1 MKTNIRKSIAF
12 LLALTVLMGIWSV
25 TAYAKPTEWI
35 SQSLSDIPV
44 IRISGDGEKLVDEN
58 GDKVFHYKDF
68 ASILDSGDEEEEEDS
83 DLLES
88 VANVLL
94 PFLVDG
100 LLNDNWE
107 PYYKNLQ
114 AEISELF
121 ENSLLDKDGNAQY
134 GTGLRQERIDKMN
147 KVRYNDQAW
156 RNSEGVKY
164 YVHDRYWF
172 YYDWR
177 LDPLESAAEL
187 KSYIDDI
194 LASTKC
200 TEVGI
205 VASCLGTNVVTAY
218 LAAYPEHAAASIR
231 GIAYDGSV
239 VSGAEMLSEA
249 ISGKFNI
256 DAAAINRTLKDCGAI
271 GMFDIDGFINTT
283 LEMLDITGVLDAVIG
298 KGKDWIYYKLV
309 EGVTSA
315 LALSTFYTWPNYW
328 ACVSSDDYETAK
340 NYVFGPEGSEKRTE
354 YAGLI
359 AKFDNYDELVRQ
371 RIPEI
376 LTSTVANGVN
386 FGVISKYGF
395 QTLPICETNY
405 LVSDQFASVGRS
417 SFGAT
422 TGTIYNDLSDEYIAE
437 RTEAGFGK
445 YISPDGQIDASTCLF
460 PESTWFIKGSS
471 HSNWSDWELRLLYDI
486 ASSEEKLTINNSC
499 WPSQFVVY
507 SYTNPDEDSDGE
519 IEIMTAENCDTENWE
534 ADERLDAPTDK
545 HGKIFV
551 AVTSLI
557 KWFVELVNKIFKLV
571 K

>member
-1 MKTNIRKSIAF
+1 MKRTIKKSLSLLLVLIMVMSLAVPAF
-12 LLALTVLMGIWSV
+12 
-25 TAYAKPTEWI
+25 AKPTEWI

-58 GDKVFHYKDF
+58 GNKVFHYKDF
-68 ASILDSGDEEEEEDS
+68 ASILGDDDEEEEEDS
-83 DLLES
+83 ALLTS
-88 VANVLL
+88 IANILI

-100 LLNDNWE
+100 LLNDNWD

-121 ENSLLDKDGNAQY
+121 ENSLLDKNGNAQF

-147 KVRYNDQAW
+147 RTRHNDQAW
-156 RNSEGVKY
+156 RNPDRTIKY

-177 LDPLESAAEL
+177 LDPIETAAEL
-187 KSYIDDI
+187 KSFIDDI
-194 LASTKC
+194 LDSTGC
-200 TEVGI
+200 EEVGI

-218 LAAYPEHAAASIR
+218 LAVYPEHAAQSIR

-239 VSGAEMLSEA
+239 VGGAEMLSEA
-249 ISGKFNI
+249 ISGKFNV
-256 DAAAINRTLKDCGAI
+256 DAAAINRTLKDCAAI

-283 LEMLDITGVLDAVIG
+283 IEMLDRTGVLDSVIG
-298 KGKDWIYYKLV
+298 KTKEWIYYKLV

-328 ACVSSDDYETAK
+328 ACVSPEDYETAK

-359 AKFDNYDELVRQ
+359 AKLDNYDTVVRQ

-376 LTSTVANGVN
+376 LTNAVSSGVN

-422 TGTIYNDLSDEYIAE
+422 TGTIYTDLSDDYIASRVE
-437 RTEAGFGK
+437 KGFGR
-445 YISPDGQIDASTCLF
+445 YISPDKQIDASTCLF
-460 PESTWFIKGSS
+460 PNQTWFIKGSS
-471 HSNWSDWELRLLYDI
+471 HSNWSDWELRHLYDI
-486 ASSEEKLTINNSC
+486 ASSKEQLTIDNST

-507 SYTNPDEDSDGE
+507 EYTNPDEDCDGE
-519 IEIMTAENCDTENWE
+519 ISVMTTENCDTENWE
-534 ADERLDAPTDK
+534 AEEKIDNPTEK
-545 HGKIFV
+545 HGKLYV
-551 AVTSLI
+551 AITALI
-557 KWFVELVNKIFKLV
+557 NWIIELFKKIFK
-571 K
+571 

>member
-1 MKTNIRKSIAF
+1 MKRSIKKSIALF
-12 LLALTVLMGIWSV
+12 LVLTMLVGILSA
-25 TAYAKPTEWI
+25 TAAAKTTEWI

-68 ASILDSGDEEEEEDS
+68 ASILDSDDEEGEGDS
-83 DLLES
+83 EILES
-88 VANVLL
+88 VANILM
-94 PFLVDG
+94 PFLIDG

-107 PYYKNLQ
+107 PYYENLQ
-114 AEISELF
+114 NEISELF
-121 ENSLLDKDGNAQY
+121 EYSLLDKDGNAQY

-147 KVRYNDQAW
+147 NIRHNDQSW
-156 RNSEGVKY
+156 RTADGTKY

-177 LDPLESAAEL
+177 LDPIETAGEL
-187 KSYIDDI
+187 KLYIDDI
-194 LASTKC
+194 LASTHCDK
-200 TEVGI
+200 VGI

-218 LAAYPEHAAASIR
+218 LAVYPEHAAQNIR

-249 ISGKFNI
+249 ISGKFNV

-271 GMFDIDGFINTT
+271 GMLDIDGFINTT
-283 LEMLDITGVLDAVIG
+283 LEMLDRTGALDAVIG
-298 KGKDWIYYKLV
+298 KTKDWIYYKLV

-328 ACVSSDDYETAK
+328 ACVSTEDYDTAM
-340 NYVFGPEGSEKRTE
+340 NYVFGAEGSEKRKE

-359 AKFDNYDELVRQ
+359 AKLDNYNEVVRQ

-376 LTSTVANGVN
+376 MTSTVANGVN

-422 TGTIYNDLSDEYIAE
+422 TGTIYKDLTDEHIAE
-437 RTEAGFGK
+437 RKEAGFGK

-460 PESTWFIKGSS
+460 PDSTWFIKGSS

-486 ASSEEKLTINNSC
+486 ASSEEKVTINNSC

-519 IEIMTAENCDTENWE
+519 IQTMTTENCDTENWE
-534 ADERLDAPTDK
+534 AEERIDNPTDK
-545 HGKIFV
+545 YGKIFV
-551 AVTSLI
+551 AVSSLI
-557 KWFVELVNKIFKLV
+557 KWFIELITKIFK
-571 K
+571 

>member
-1 MKTNIRKSIAF
+1 MKRVLRKTLAIV
-12 LLALTVLMGIWSV
+12 LALTMLISVWSV
-25 TAYAKPTEWI
+25 TAFAKTTQWI

-44 IRISGDGEKLVDEN
+44 IRISGDGEKLVDKDGN
-58 GDKVFHYKDF
+58 KVFHYKDF
-68 ASILDSGDEEEEEDS
+68 ASILDSDDEEGED
-83 DLLES
+83 DGEMLES
-88 VANVLL
+88 VANILM

-100 LLNDNWE
+100 LLNDNWD

-114 AEISELF
+114 KEISELF
-121 ENSLLDKDGNAQY
+121 ENSLLDKEGNPQY

-147 KVRYNDQAW
+147 RVRHNDQYW
-156 RNSEGVKY
+156 TSSEGVKH

-177 LDPLESAAEL
+177 LDPIESAKEL
-187 KSYIDDI
+187 KDYIDDI
-194 LASTKC
+194 LASTKANGVE
-200 TEVGI
+200 EVGI

-218 LAAYPEHAAASIR
+218 LAVYPEHAAKSIR
-231 GIAYDGSV
+231 GIAFDGSV

-249 ISGKFNI
+249 ISGKFNV

-271 GMFDIDGFINTT
+271 GMFNVDGFINTT
-283 LEMLDITGVLDAVIG
+283 LEMLDRTGVLDRVID

-328 ACVSSDDYETAK
+328 ACVSPQDYPTAM

-354 YAGLI
+354 YKGLI
-359 AKFDNYDELVRQ
+359 AKLDNYNTVVRS

-376 LTSTVANGVN
+376 LTNAVESGIN

-422 TGTIYNDLSDEYIAE
+422 TGTIYNDLTPDYIAS
-437 RTEAGFGK
+437 RKEAGLGK

-460 PESTWFIKGSS
+460 PDSTWFIKGSS

-486 ASSEEKLTINNSC
+486 ASSKEKVTINNSC

-519 IEIMTAENCDTENWE
+519 IAVMTTENCDTENWE
-534 ADERLDAPTDK
+534 ADEKVDNPKDK
-545 HGKIFV
+545 HSRIFV
-551 AVTSLI
+551 AVTALI
-557 KWFVELVNKIFKLV
+557 KWVIELFTKIFK
-571 K
+571 

>member
-1 MKTNIRKSIAF
+1 MKKTLKKF
-12 LLALTVLMGIWSV
+12 LSLFLALIMLMSLSLP
-25 TAYAKPTEWI
+25 AFAKETLWI
-35 SQSLSDIPV
+35 SQSLSDVPV

-68 ASILDSGDEEEEEDS
+68 ASILDSDEEEEDGEDGEI
-83 DLLES
+83 LES

-94 PFLVDG
+94 PFLIDG
-100 LLNDNWE
+100 LLNDNWD

-114 AEISELF
+114 KEIGEIF

-147 KVRYNDQAW
+147 TTRHNDQAW
-156 RNSEGVKY
+156 RTADGVKY
-164 YVHDRYWF
+164 YVQDRYWF

-177 LDPLESAAEL
+177 LDPIETAGEFKAFV
-187 KSYIDDI
+187 DDI
-194 LASTKC
+194 IASTDC
-200 TEVGI
+200 DEVGVI
-205 VASCLGTNVVTAY
+205 ASCLGTNVVTAY
-218 LAAYPEHAAASIR
+218 LAVYPDHAAQHIR
-231 GIAYDGSV
+231 GIAFDGSV

-249 ISGKFNI
+249 ISGKFNV
-256 DAAAINRTLKDCGAI
+256 DAAAINRTLLDCGAI

-283 LEMLDITGVLDAVIG
+283 LEMLDRTGALDAVIG
-298 KGKDWIYYKLV
+298 KTKDWIYYKLV

-328 ACVSSDDYETAK
+328 ACVSPQDYDIAME
-340 NYVFGPEGSEKRTE
+340 YVFGPKGSEKRME

-359 AKFDNYDELVRQ
+359 AKLENYNTVVRQ

-376 LTSTVANGVN
+376 LTETVENGVN

-422 TGTIYNDLSDEYIAE
+422 TGTIYADLSDEYIAT
-437 RTEAGFGK
+437 RVEAGFGK
-445 YISPDGQIDASTCLF
+445 YISPDKQIDASTCLF
-460 PESTWFIKGSS
+460 PDSTWFIKGSS

-486 ASSEEKLTINNSC
+486 ASSKEQLTIDNSC

-507 SYTNPDEDSDGE
+507 EYTNPDEDSDGE
-519 IEIMTAENCDTENWE
+519 IETMTTENCDTENWE
-534 ADERLDAPTDK
+534 ADEKIDNPTDK
-545 HGKIFV
+545 YGKIFV
-551 AVTSLI
+551 AVTSLMKWLMELI
-557 KWFVELVNKIFKLV
+557 KMIFKLG
-571 K
+571 